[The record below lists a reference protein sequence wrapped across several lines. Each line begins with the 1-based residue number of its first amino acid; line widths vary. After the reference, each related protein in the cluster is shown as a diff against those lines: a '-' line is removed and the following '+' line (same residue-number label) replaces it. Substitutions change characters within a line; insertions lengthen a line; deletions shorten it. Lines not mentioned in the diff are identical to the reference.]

1 MITIKISE
9 AESVLLELL
18 WGQSPL
24 TAAELA
30 GRAPSDRNWQ
40 LATVK
45 TLLARLVAKRA
56 IRAESDGRRFIYHPL
71 VERDALAVE
80 QAGRLVDRMFGGR
93 ISPLVAQLAEQRT
106 LSRDD
111 LDELEALIRT
121 LKS

>member
-1 MITIKISE
+1 MTTIKISE
-9 AESVLLELL
+9 AESVLLQLL
-18 WGQSPL
+18 WSHSPL

-30 GRAPSDRNWQ
+30 EQVPSDRNWQ

-56 IRAESDGRRFIYHPL
+56 IRAEPDGRRFIYHPV
-71 VERDALAVE
+71 VEREALAVE

-93 ISPLVAQLAEQRT
+93 ISPLVAQLAEQRV

-111 LDELEALIRT
+111 LDDLEALIRN

>member
-1 MITIKISE
+1 MTTIKISE
-9 AESVLLELL
+9 AESVLLQLL
-18 WGQSPL
+18 WSHSPL

-30 GRAPSDRNWQ
+30 EQVSSDRNWQ

-56 IRAESDGRRFIYHPL
+56 IRAEADGRRFIYHPV
-71 VERDALAVE
+71 VEREALAVE

-93 ISPLVAQLAEQRT
+93 ISPLVAQLAEQRV

-111 LDELEALIRT
+111 LDDLEALIRN